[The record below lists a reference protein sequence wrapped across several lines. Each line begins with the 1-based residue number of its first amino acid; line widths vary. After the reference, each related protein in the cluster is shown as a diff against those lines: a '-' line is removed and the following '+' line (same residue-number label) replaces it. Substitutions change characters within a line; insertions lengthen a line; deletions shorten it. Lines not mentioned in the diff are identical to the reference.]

1 MKFIGIIPARF
12 KSSRFPGKPL
22 AQICGR
28 PMIWWVYRQAYQ
40 VEELDEIYV
49 ATDDDRIAQEC
60 RRWDI
65 PVLMT
70 SKEHETGSDRVAEA
84 ARITDG
90 DVYINIQGD
99 EPTIEPEMIR
109 EVMRIFGDGEVL
121 FATLKREITDE
132 EEMRAPSTVKVV
144 TDEKGN
150 ALYFSR
156 SPIPSNL
163 KGKDRAS
170 IFRLV
175 GIYGYRREFLLR
187 FAELPPSELEIGEG
201 IEPLRALERG
211 YPIRVAETKYDS
223 IDVDLPEHIEKA
235 EQFIREKEGK
245 E

>member
-163 KGKDRAS
+163 KGKERAR
-170 IFRLV
+170 IFRHV
-175 GIYGYRREFLLR
+175 GILSL
-187 FAELPPSELEIGEG
+187 I
-201 IEPLRALERG
+201 
-211 YPIRVAETKYDS
+211 
-223 IDVDLPEHIEKA
+223 HI
-235 EQFIREKEGK
+235 
-245 E
+245 